1 MKNKPIPPEL
11 KPCATSCAG
20 RTTMNRKPV
29 LLRMAKTVLN
39 VKNDAF
45 EEKRLCDGIILNP
58 GDACAYNCSFCYV
71 GSMQRFLAPPLLMA
85 HKLQHGV
92 ELRFEDVVIRKKN
105 AVDLLRAQLLDRHGR
120 RRYPD
125 DNNHRVVYTSTTVDV
140 AANMELVRETAELC
154 NLILEHTGWQ
164 IRLLSKSNL
173 LHKLIED
180 EMIPKC
186 YHHRLIFGFST
197 GTLDDRVAKAF
208 ERGTALVSKRLE
220 SLHWLQDRGFRTFG
234 MICPSLPQDDYDEFS
249 REICS
254 AIRIEKC
261 EHVWAEPINVRGES
275 LAKTLSALLD
285 AGLEAEAVRLAKVSG
300 PRTANA
306 WEDYSRETFLA
317 HTRNIPSGKLRFLQ
331 YINPKTANWWAAHIN
346 DGAVLLG
353 NTAKQLGLT
362 ATQCISNKSIIKS
375 K

>member
-1 MKNKPIPPEL
+1 
-11 KPCATSCAG
+11 
-20 RTTMNRKPV
+20 MNTKPV

-39 VKNDAF
+39 VKNEAF

-71 GSMQRFLAPPLLMA
+71 GSMKRFLAPPLLKA
-85 HKLQHGV
+85 HNLQHGV
-92 ELRFEDVVIRKKN
+92 KLRFEDVVIRKEN
-105 AVDLLRAQLLDRHGR
+105 AVDLLRAQLLDGNGR

-125 DNNHRVVYTSTTVDV
+125 DNDHRVVYTSTTVDV

-173 LHKLIED
+173 LHKLIENA
-180 EMIPKC
+180 MIPER

-249 REICS
+249 REVCS

-300 PRTANA
+300 PRTAKA

-317 HTRNIPSGKLRFLQ
+317 HTRNVPPEKLRFLQ
-331 YINPKTANWWAAHIN
+331 YIKPKTADWWAAQREL
-346 DGAVLLG
+346 GAVLLG

-362 ATQCISNKSIIKS
+362 ATQCISSNTIIKS